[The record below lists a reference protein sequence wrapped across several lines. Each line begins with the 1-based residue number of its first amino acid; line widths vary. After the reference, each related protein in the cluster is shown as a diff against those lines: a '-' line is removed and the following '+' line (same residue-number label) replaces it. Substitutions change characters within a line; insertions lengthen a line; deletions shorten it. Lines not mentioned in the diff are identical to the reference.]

1 MNQRFIFTVTVLLS
15 VLIAISGSQVLAQSS
30 NQNTG
35 TAKKAN
41 RRIPKPTPTPLPPPQ
56 AVDEN
61 VVESNDEIS
70 IDTNLITIPVKVID
84 RHGRFV
90 AGLKKGDFTVEE
102 DRKPQEIAYFSN
114 EELPFTVALVL
125 DMSYSTVFKI
135 DEIQQAALQFV
146 TELRPQDKVMVVA
159 FTDHVEVLTEVTND
173 RKAINRAILLTEI
186 GSGTSVYEAVDFV
199 LNERFKKI
207 GGRKAV
213 VLFTDGVDT
222 TSRKATDR
230 DNLRD
235 TLESEALIYPIRYDT
250 YADVQAIQ
258 QGKVIINDPT
268 TPRTTPPAGGGSIP
282 GARTPPPFPV
292 PTGTIGTGPVRS
304 LPGDGTSI
312 EDYKRASE
320 YLDEMAYRTG
330 GRIYDAQTNRSLSS
344 AFSKIASELREFY
357 SLGYYPSDDGNTS
370 KRRKI
375 KVRVKMKKVSV
386 RSRDSYVLGSD
397 TK

>member
-1 MNQRFIFTVTVLLS
+1 MSQRMFFAGAVLLT
-15 VLIAISGSQVLAQSS
+15 LITAMLGVEALAQSNNS
-30 NQNTG
+30 NSG
-35 TAKKAN
+35 AAKKAN
-41 RRIPKPTPTPLPPPQ
+41 SRIPKPTPTPLPPPRPL
-56 AVDEN
+56 DEN
-61 VVESNDEIS
+61 VIESNDEIS
-70 IDTNLITIPVKVID
+70 VDTNLITIPVKVID

-90 AGLKKGDFTVEE
+90 PGLKKSDFTVQE
-102 DRKPQEIAYFSN
+102 DRKSQEIAYFSN

-159 FTDHVEVLTEVTND
+159 FTDRVEVLTEVTND
-173 RKAINRAILLTEI
+173 RKAINRAILLTQI

-199 LNERFKKI
+199 LNERFKQI

-222 TSRKATDR
+222 TSRQATDR

-258 QGKVIINDPT
+258 QGKVIINEPT
-268 TPRTTPPAGGGSIP
+268 TPRTTPPAAGGSIP
-282 GARTPPPFPV
+282 GSRTPPPFPV
-292 PTGTIGTGPVRS
+292 PVGTIGTGPVRS

-330 GRIYDAQTNRSLSS
+330 GRIYDAQTNRSLAS

-357 SLGYYPSDDGNTS
+357 SLGYYPSDEGNTS

-386 RSRDSYVLGSD
+386 RSRDSYVLGS
-397 TK
+397 TEK

>member
-1 MNQRFIFTVTVLLS
+1 MVLMVLL
-15 VLIAISGSQVLAQSS
+15 AIVGEKAIAQSNNS
-30 NQNTG
+30 DVG
-35 TAKKAN
+35 ASKKAN
-41 RRIPKPTPTPLPPPQ
+41 RRIPKPTPTPLPQPQ
-56 AVDEN
+56 PVDEN
-61 VVESNDEIS
+61 VIESGDEIS
-70 IDTNLITIPVKVID
+70 VDTNLITIPVKVID
-84 RHGRFV
+84 RQGRFV
-90 AGLKKGDFTVEE
+90 PGLKQSDFTVEE
-102 DRKPQEIAYFSN
+102 DKKPQEIAYFSN

-159 FTDHVEVLTEVTND
+159 FTDRVEVLTEVTND
-173 RKAINRAILLTEI
+173 RKAINRAILLTQI

-230 DNLRD
+230 DNLSD

-258 QGKVIINDPT
+258 QGKVSINDPT
-268 TPRTTPPAGGGSIP
+268 SPRTTPPAGGGSIP
-282 GARTPPPFPV
+282 GVRTPPPFPAPV
-292 PTGTIGTGPVRS
+292 GTIGTGTVRS

-312 EDYKRASE
+312 QDYKRASE

-330 GRIYDAQTNRSLSS
+330 GRIYDAQTNRSLAS

-357 SLGYYPSDDGNTS
+357 SLGYYPSDEDNTA

-386 RSRDSYVLGSD
+386 RSRDSYVLGFS
-397 TK
+397 KK